1 MTRVYLGI
9 GSNVERYR
17 HVGIALD
24 TLQDWFGEL
33 DISPVYE
40 SEPVG
45 FTGSNFLNLVVGFN
59 TALPVAELSRRLK
72 QLELDCGRHPDA
84 PRFSPRT
91 LDLDILTY
99 GDCAEPVAGVELP
112 REEIL
117 KNAFVL
123 RPLAEVAPGALHP
136 VCGECYGQL
145 WLDYATDQKLWPV
158 DFTWRGRQISRAV
171 G

>member
-24 TLQDWFGEL
+24 TLQDWFGQL
-33 DISPVYE
+33 DVSPVYE

-45 FTGSNFLNLVVGFN
+45 FNGSNFLNLVVGFD

-72 QLELDCGRHPDA
+72 QLELDCGRRPDA

-99 GDCAEPVAGVELP
+99 GDYAEAVAGVELP

-123 RPLAEVAPGALHP
+123 RPLAEVAPEALHP
-136 VCGECYGQL
+136 VSRECYGQL